1 MGAAGTVT
9 LRRLALVTLL
19 IPILGAGCSS
29 APVDPAGSVAS
40 AGLAAP
46 RLLRGADLRLPLD
59 DYVLSPAE
67 LGEIAQ
73 ASRTLVGRCMA
84 GFGLDPLPPPPPGP
98 ALRTWNDW
106 RYGLTDPEAAAQHG
120 YRHDAPQPATPPEPA
135 RPTAEQAAALTG
147 SGTRTI
153 RGRPVPDGG
162 CLGQADM
169 ALRGPGSA
177 HVDRD
182 LAQRLSAESFR
193 QSRDQPQVRAA
204 IAGWSQCMA
213 RRGYRYPDPFAPVA
227 DPRFRPGVPPPSA
240 TEIATAVA
248 DVDCKRQS
256 DLVGI
261 WFAAERSYQQLS
273 VADHRAEL
281 DRLRQANA
289 AQLAAA
295 RALR

>member
-1 MGAAGTVT
+1 
-9 LRRLALVTLL
+9 
-19 IPILGAGCSS
+19 
-29 APVDPAGSVAS
+29 VAS

-46 RLLRGADLRLPLD
+46 RLLPGADLRSPLD

-73 ASRTLVGRCMA
+73 ASQTLVGRCMA
-84 GFGLDPLPPPPPGP
+84 GFDVDPLPPPPPGP

-106 RYGLTDPEAAAQHG
+106 RYGLTDPAAAQRG
-120 YRHDAPQPATPPEPA
+120 YRRDAQQPATPPEPVLA
-135 RPTAEQAAALTG
+135 RPTAEQTAALTG
-147 SGTRTI
+147 SGARTVH
-153 RGRPVPDGG
+153 GRPVPDGG

-169 ALRGPGSA
+169 ALRGSGFA
-177 HVDRD
+177 DVDRD
-182 LAQRLSAESFR
+182 LAQRLSAESFDR
-193 QSRDQPQVRAA
+193 SRDQPRVRAA
-204 IAGWSQCMA
+204 IAGWSRCMA
-213 RRGYRYPDPFAPVA
+213 RRGYRYPDPLAPVA
-227 DPRFRPGVPPPSA
+227 DPCFRPGVPPPSA

-261 WFAAERSYQQLS
+261 RFAAERSYQQLS

-281 DRLRQANA
+281 DRLRQANT